1 MKWKYLDIKNL
12 NRNLSFILRKINI
25 REKEYLKASGY
36 DVTHRELEYI
46 VILNDIKGNK
56 LQDALKTLDVSKST
70 WSNQLKTL
78 VKKKIVILKQDKE
91 DKRIKRP
98 ELTTYGKNI
107 YNVHKEVRKLF
118 LKKYAKYL
126 ENEEIHTLFRVIKK
140 IIAAIKKNNR

>member
-1 MKWKYLDIKNL
+1 M
-12 NRNLSFILRKINI
+12 RKINV

-46 VILNDIKGNK
+46 VILNDIKGSK

-70 WSNQLKTL
+70 WSNQLKIL
-78 VKKKIVILKQDKE
+78 VKKKIVTLKQDKN

-98 ELTTYGKNI
+98 ELTKYGKNI

-118 LKKYAKYL
+118 LKKYTKYL
-126 ENEEIHTLFRVIKK
+126 KNDEIKTIFGVFKK
-140 IIAAIKKNNR
+140 LISAIKKNNR